1 MKRDFSN
8 ISLKTQV
15 AERNMMQKKPN
26 IKKVYEEDSLFSLTS
41 ESCD

>member
-8 ISLKTQV
+8 ISLKTSGP
-15 AERNMMQKKPN
+15 EKIMTQKKPN